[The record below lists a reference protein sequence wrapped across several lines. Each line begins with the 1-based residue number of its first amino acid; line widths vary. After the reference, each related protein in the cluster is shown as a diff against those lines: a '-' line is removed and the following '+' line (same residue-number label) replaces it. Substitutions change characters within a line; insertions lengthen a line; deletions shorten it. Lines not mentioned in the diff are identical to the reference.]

1 MIDIEHAQELGL
13 EEDGAHQITGATG
26 VGEYPRFK
34 ADIEVPWLNITV
46 RSPVGGAPLRTNN
59 IPWNAL
65 IGRDVILQFEM
76 RVDGVTGMI
85 TFPEGRRRHRRLNRV
100 AEAALPTPQPRT
112 VPHSQD
118 QPPGPVPKPP
128 PDSPEP
134 GPSRDEPN
142 SGHSNNREE
151 EVED

>member
-1 MIDIEHAQELGL
+1 MRIEVSRYRLEPEDIERSGVVIPILVRESTGVAMVDTGARITVIDIEYAQEVGL

-65 IGRDVILQFEM
+65 IGRDVILQFEL
-76 RVDGVTGMI
+76 RVDGMTGMI
-85 TFPEGRRRHRRLNRV
+85 TFL
-100 AEAALPTPQPRT
+100 
-112 VPHSQD
+112 
-118 QPPGPVPKPP
+118 K
-128 PDSPEP
+128 
-134 GPSRDEPN
+134 
-142 SGHSNNREE
+142 EE
-151 EVED
+151 EDSEG